1 MPRYSPQF
9 FVLIKTQSAFLPST
23 EGLSLK
29 PYNIKN
35 NNSMLHSASGE
46 ANSSSATQNNP
57 QFMEPKGSLQCSQ

>member
-9 FVLIKTQSAFLPST
+9 FVLIQTQSAFLPLT

-29 PYNIKN
+29 PCNIKN
-35 NNSMLHSASGE
+35 NNSMMQNSSGE